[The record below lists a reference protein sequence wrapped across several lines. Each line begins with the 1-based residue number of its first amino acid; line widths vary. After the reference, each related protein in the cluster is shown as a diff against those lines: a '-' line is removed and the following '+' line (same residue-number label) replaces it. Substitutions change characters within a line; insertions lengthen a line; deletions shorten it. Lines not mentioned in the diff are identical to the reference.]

1 MNPGKSCIELVKEF
15 EGCYLDAYKD
25 PIGIPTIGIGT
36 IKYPDGRKVKMGDKI
51 TLKQAEEL
59 LMHELNTKAIAIQH
73 HFFNVAINQNQFDA
87 LLSFTYNLGVG
98 ALGKSTLLKKVKHNH
113 NDPAIRNEFMK
124 WVRAGGKVLPGLVRR
139 RKAEADLY
147 FR

>member
-1 MNPGKSCIELVKEF
+1 MIPGKSCIELVKEF

-98 ALGKSTLLKKVKHNH
+98 ALGKSTLLKKVKSNH
-113 NDPAIRNEFMK
+113 NDPSIRNEFMK
-124 WVRAGGKVLPGLVRR
+124 WVRAGGRVLPGLVRR

>member
-1 MNPGKSCIELVKEF
+1 MRASKKCIDLVKEF
-15 EGCYLDAYKD
+15 EGCYLKAYKD

-36 IKYPDGRKVKMGDKI
+36 IKYPGGRRVKMGDVI
-51 TLKQAEEL
+51 TQKQAEEL
-59 LMHELNTKAIAIQH
+59 LMHELDTKAIAIEH

-87 LLSFTYNLGVG
+87 LLSFTYNCGVA
-98 ALGKSTLLKKVKHNH
+98 ALSKSTLLKKVKANH

-124 WVRAGGKVLPGLVRR
+124 WVKAGGKVLPGLQRR

-147 FR
+147 FT

>member
-98 ALGKSTLLKKVKHNH
+98 ALGKSTLLKKVKSNH
-113 NDPAIRNEFMK
+113 NDPSIRNEFMK
-124 WVRAGGKVLPGLVRR
+124 WVRARGRVLPGLVRR